1 MDLTERFKEQAKRQ
15 PRRIVYPEGGDERMA
30 AAAVACVSQGVAVP
44 ILVGKSEEVA
54 AAAQAAGVDV
64 AGIQIVEPASSDQ
77 LDAYAAAYAAARGN
91 VSDSVAKRILR
102 RPMLFGAMMVAQGHA
117 DAMVAGAANPTAR
130 VIEAAGLTIGY
141 AEGIAAASSIFIMV
155 VPECLGEKDKI
166 FIFADPALN
175 IDPTAQ
181 ELAEIAVASG
191 RTAQTLLGLEPRIAM
206 LSFSTKGS
214 ASHEHVD
221 KVVEA
226 TRLAQEKAPDLL
238 IDGEL
243 QADTAVCAR
252 VAAKK
257 APDSVVAGKANVLVF
272 PDLDAANIAY
282 KLTQYLGN
290 ATALGPLLQ
299 GFAKPVADLSRGA
312 TVDDIVGTTAI
323 MAVQAQAASAG
334 EG

>member
-1 MDLTERFKEQAKRQ
+1 MDLTEKFKEQAKRKA
-15 PRRIVYPEGGDERMA
+15 RRIVYPEGDDERMVA
-30 AAAVACVSQGVAVP
+30 AAAECRLQGVAAP
-44 ILVGKSEEVA
+44 ILVGKPEKVA
-54 AAAQAAGVDV
+54 ASAQAAGVDL
-64 AGIQIVEPASSDQ
+64 AGVETVDPTGSDQ
-77 LDAYAAAYAAARGN
+77 LEAYAASYAAARGN
-91 VSDSVAKRILR
+91 VTESVAKRILR

-141 AEGIAAASSIFIMV
+141 AEGIGAASSIFIMV
-155 VPECLGEKDKI
+155 VPECLGEEDKI

-191 RTAQTLLGLEPRIAM
+191 RAAQNLLGLEPRIAM

-226 TRLAQEKAPDLL
+226 TKIAQAKAPDLL

-243 QADTAVCAR
+243 QADAAVCSR

-257 APDSVVAGKANVLVF
+257 APDSAVAGQANVLVF

-323 MAVQAQAASAG
+323 MAVQAQAG
-334 EG
+334 KDT